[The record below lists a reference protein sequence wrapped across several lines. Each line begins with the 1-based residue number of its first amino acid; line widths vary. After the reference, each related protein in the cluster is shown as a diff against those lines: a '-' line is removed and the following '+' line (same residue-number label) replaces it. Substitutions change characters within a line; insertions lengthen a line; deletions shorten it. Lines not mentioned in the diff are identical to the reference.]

1 MPKLLKSGRC
11 LMMGAFLL
19 HAALA
24 LAQAAPPDPI
34 VPADQIVTAY
44 TLPPDTLGKAAAI
57 YRVRVR
63 LRIVDTL
70 FGFVLLLGFLYGR
83 VSIHIRDLAE
93 RVTKRVRLQELI
105 CVLLLLL
112 ALIVLQLPIEVYGQ
126 RLSLSYGLSVQQWG
140 SWFGDWG
147 KNLFLELLIGTA
159 AICGAYALMRKSP
172 QRWWFWFWVLSL
184 PFVLFFVFLSPL
196 VIDPMFYHFEPLEG
210 RRSELVSEIEKVVQ
224 NGGLAIPRNRMFEMR
239 ASDKVSTLNAYVT
252 GIGASKRVVVW
263 DNTATALANA
273 QTLYVFGHEMG
284 HYVLNHIWISLAF
297 LSMFLLIAYY
307 LGARLGQWA
316 ISRYG
321 PRWGLRDLFDR
332 ASLPLIILII
342 SLFAFVTE
350 PITNGFSRYLE
361 RQADKYGVEVIH
373 GIVPDA
379 NQAAAQAFQAL
390 GQNGLSYP
398 YPNRWLVF
406 WTYDHPAISERVQF
420 VRHYNPWAEGKEP
433 EFVRHR

>member
-1 MPKLLKSGRC
+1 MRDLKRI
-11 LMMGAFLL
+11 LMVGTVLFFAV
-19 HAALA
+19 LA
-24 LAQAAPPDPI
+24 LGQAAQPGPI
-34 VPADQIVTAY
+34 VPADRVITAY
-44 TLPPDTLGKAAAI
+44 TLPPATLGKATAL
-57 YRVRVR
+57 YKVRVR
-63 LRIVDTL
+63 LLIVDTL

-83 VSIHIRDLAE
+83 VGVHIRDLAE
-93 RVTKRVRLQELI
+93 RLTKRVRLQGLI
-105 CVLLLLL
+105 CVPLLLS
-112 ALIVLQLPIEVYGQ
+112 ALIVLHLPIEVYGQ

-147 KNLFLELLIGTA
+147 KNLFLELFIGTA

-172 QRWWFWFWVLSL
+172 RRWWLWFWIISL
-184 PFVLFFVFLSPL
+184 PFIMFFIFLSPL
-196 VIDPMFYHFEPLEG
+196 VIDPMFDHFEPLEQ
-210 RRSELVSEIEKVVQ
+210 RRPELVDEIEKVVHH
-224 NGGLAIPRNRMFEMR
+224 GGLNIPRDRIFEMR
-239 ASDKVSTLNAYVT
+239 ASDKVTTLNAYVT

-263 DNTATALANA
+263 DNTATALTNA

-284 HYVLNHIWISLAF
+284 HYVLNHIWITLAF

-316 ISRYG
+316 ISRFG
-321 PRWGLRDLFDR
+321 SRWGLRDLFDW
-332 ASLPLIILII
+332 ASLPLLLLII
-342 SLFAFVTE
+342 SWLAFVTE
-350 PITNGFSRYLE
+350 PVTSGFSRYLE

-398 YPNRWLVF
+398 DPDRWLVF
-406 WTYDHPAISERVQF
+406 WNYDHPTISERVQF

-433 EFVRHR
+433 EFVKTR